1 MRLAFV
7 TPRYGAEILGGAETQ
22 VRDYAERLAAAGH
35 DVETLTTCA
44 VDHHTWRNALPPGES
59 VATGVRVRRFA
70 VTRPRDHALAARQ
83 QPVLDAGLC
92 LGPEGERAWVENT
105 GVSEPLLEA
114 IAATAPRV
122 DALLFAPYLFA
133 STVLGA
139 AVRPDR
145 SLVIPCL
152 HDEAYARFAPVQA
165 ALRGAAG
172 LILNT
177 EAERDLAARL
187 LGELPPNRVVGEGFE
202 PAAAVDGEGFRRR
215 HRLDRDALAYAGR
228 RERGK
233 NYHLVLEYV
242 TLYSRALS
250 RRGPVRLLA
259 MGGGPLQPPESAR
272 PLVCDLGFV
281 GHGEMLDA
289 LAASLASVQ
298 LSRMESFS
306 RVLMEGWLAGTPAI
320 VDAGCPVTRE
330 HCAQSGGGVWVGD
343 AEEFAEVVDRLRA
356 DPELRGRMVDAGRR
370 YVARRYN
377 WTAVLGRLEAAVREL
392 VGN

>member
-7 TPRYGAEILGGAETQ
+7 TPRYGPEILGGAETQ

-35 DVETLTTCA
+35 EVEVLTSCV
-44 VDHHTWRNALPPGES
+44 VDHHTWADALPAGES
-59 VATGVRVRRFA
+59 SVAGVRVRRHP
-70 VTRPRDHALAARQ
+70 VTRARDHALAARQ
-83 QPVLDAGLC
+83 QPVLDAGLR
-92 LGPEGERAWVENT
+92 LGASGERAWVENT
-105 GVSEPLLEA
+105 GFSEPLLEA

-165 ALRGAAG
+165 TLRGVAG
-172 LILNT
+172 LIFNT

-187 LGELPPNRVVGEGFE
+187 LGELPPHRVVGEGFE
-202 PAAAVDGEGFRRR
+202 ACPRVDGAGFRRR
-215 HRLDRDALAYAGR
+215 HRIQGDALAYAGR

-233 NYHLVLEYV
+233 NYHLLLEYV
-242 TLYSRALS
+242 TLYGRALS
-250 RRGPVRLLA
+250 RHGPVTLLS
-259 MGGGPLQPPESAR
+259 MGGGPLQPAAVGR
-272 PLVCDLGFV
+272 TLVRDLGFV
-281 GHGEMLDA
+281 SHGDMLDA

-306 RVLMEGWLAGTPAI
+306 RVLMEGWLSGTPAI
-320 VDAGCPVTRE
+320 VDAGCAVTRE
-330 HCAQSGGGVWVGD
+330 HCAESGGGVWVGS
-343 AEEFAEVVDRLRA
+343 AEEFAVVVDRLRG
-356 DPELRGRMVDAGRR
+356 DPGLRAAMVTAGRA
-370 YVARRYN
+370 YVTRRYS
-377 WTAVLGRLEAAVREL
+377 WPAVLGRLEAAVREMA
-392 VGN
+392 G

>member
-1 MRLAFV
+1 MRVAFV

-35 DVETLTTCA
+35 DVEALTTCA
-44 VDHHTWRNALPPGES
+44 VDHHTWLNALPPGES
-59 VATGVRVRRFA
+59 VVAGVRVRRHP

-83 QPVLDAGLC
+83 QPVLDAGLR
-92 LGPEGERAWVENT
+92 LGADGERAWVENT

-152 HDEAYARFAPVQA
+152 HDEPYARFAPVQA
-165 ALRGAAG
+165 TLRGSAG

-177 EAERDLAARL
+177 EAERDLAASL

-202 PAAAVDGEGFRRR
+202 PAAGVDGEGFRRR
-215 HRLDRDALAYAGR
+215 HRLDGDAVAYAGR

-242 TLYSRALS
+242 TLYARALS

-259 MGGGPLQPPESAR
+259 MGGGPLQPPAAAR

-281 GHGEMLDA
+281 THGEMLDA

-306 RVLMEGWLAGTPAI
+306 RVLMEGWLAGTPSI
-320 VDAGCPVTRE
+320 VDAGCPVTVE
-330 HCAQSGGGVWVGD
+330 HCAQSGGGVWVGG
-343 AEEFAEVVDRLRA
+343 AEEFAEVVDRLRG
-356 DPELRGRMVDAGRR
+356 DPALRARMVDAGRR
-370 YVARRYN
+370 YVARRYS
-377 WTAVLGRLEAAVREL
+377 WPAVLGRLEAAVREL
-392 VGN
+392 AA

>member
-7 TPRYGAEILGGAETQ
+7 TPRYGPEILGGAETQ

-35 DVETLTTCA
+35 EVEVLTTCV
-44 VDHHTWRNALPPGES
+44 VDHHTWADALPAGES
-59 VATGVRVRRFA
+59 SVAGVRVRRHP

-83 QPVLDAGLC
+83 QPVLDAGLR
-92 LGPEGERAWVENT
+92 LGASGERAWVENT
-105 GVSEPLLEA
+105 GLSEPLLEA
-114 IAATAPRV
+114 IGATAPRV

-165 ALRGAAG
+165 TLRGVAG
-172 LILNT
+172 LIFNT

-187 LGELPPNRVVGEGFE
+187 LGELPAHRVVGEGFE
-202 PAAAVDGEGFRRR
+202 ACPRVDGAGFRRR
-215 HRLDRDALAYAGR
+215 HRIEGDALAYAGR

-242 TLYSRALS
+242 TLYGHALS
-250 RRGPVRLLA
+250 RRGPVTLLS
-259 MGGGPLQPPESAR
+259 MGGGPLQPPATGR
-272 PLVCDLGFV
+272 PLVRDLGFV
-281 GHGEMLDA
+281 SHADMLDA

-306 RVLMEGWLAGTPAI
+306 RVLMEGWLSGTPAI
-320 VDAGCPVTRE
+320 VDAGCAVTRE
-330 HCAQSGGGVWVGD
+330 HCAESGGGVWVGS
-343 AEEFAEVVDRLRA
+343 AEGFAAVVDRLRA
-356 DPELRGRMVDAGRR
+356 DPGLRAAMVEAGRG
-370 YVARRYN
+370 YVTRRYS
-377 WTAVLGRLEAAVREL
+377 WPAVLGRLEAAVREMA
-392 VGN
+392 G

>member
-7 TPRYGAEILGGAETQ
+7 TPRYGPEILGGAETQ

-35 DVETLTTCA
+35 QVEVITSCA
-44 VDHHTWRNALPPGES
+44 VDHHTWADALPAGDSS
-59 VATGVRVRRFA
+59 VAGVRVRRHR
-70 VTRPRDHALAARQ
+70 VSRPRDHALAARQ
-83 QPVLDAGLC
+83 QPVLDAGLS
-92 LGPEGERAWVENT
+92 LGEGGERAWVENT
-105 GVSEPLLEA
+105 GFSEPMLEA

-145 SLVIPCL
+145 SLIIPCL

-165 ALRGAAG
+165 TLRGAAG
-172 LILNT
+172 LIFNT

-187 LGELPPNRVVGEGFE
+187 LGGLPPNRVVGEGFE
-202 PAAAVDGEGFRRR
+202 ACPGVDGAGFRRR
-215 HRLDRDALAYAGR
+215 HRIEGDALAYAGR

-242 TLYSRALS
+242 TLYGRALS
-250 RRGPVRLLA
+250 RRGPVTLLS
-259 MGGGPLQPPESAR
+259 MGGGPLQPPAAAGS
-272 PLVCDLGFV
+272 LVHDLGFV
-281 GHGEMLDA
+281 AHGEMLDA

-306 RVLMEGWLAGTPAI
+306 RVLMEGWLSGTPAI
-320 VDAGCPVTRE
+320 VDAGCAVTRE
-330 HCAQSGGGVWVGD
+330 HCAESGGGVWVSS
-343 AEEFAEVVDRLRA
+343 AEEFAAVVDRLRG
-356 DPELRGRMVDAGRR
+356 DPGLRAALAGAGRG
-370 YVARRYN
+370 YVTRRYS
-377 WTAVLGRLEAAVREL
+377 WPAVLGRLEAAVREL
-392 VGN
+392 AG

>member
-7 TPRYGAEILGGAETQ
+7 TPRYGADILGGAETQ

-35 DVETLTTCA
+35 DVEVLTTCA
-44 VDHHTWRNALPPGES
+44 VDHHTWLNALPPGES
-59 VATGVRVRRFA
+59 VVAGVRVRRHP

-83 QPVLDAGLC
+83 QPVLDAGLR
-92 LGPEGERAWVENT
+92 LGADGERAWVENT
-105 GVSEPLLEA
+105 GVSEPQLEA

-152 HDEAYARFAPVQA
+152 HDEPYALFGPVQET
-165 ALRGAAG
+165 LRGAAG

-187 LGELPPNRVVGEGFE
+187 LGRLPPIRVVGEGCA
-202 PAAAVDGEGFRRR
+202 PSPGVVGDGFRRR
-215 HRLDRDALAYAGR
+215 HRLDGDAVAYAGR

-242 TLYSRALS
+242 TLYVRALS
-250 RRGPVRLLA
+250 RSGPVRLLA
-259 MGGGPLQPPESAR
+259 MGGGPLQPPAAAR

-281 GHGEMLDA
+281 SHGEMLDA
-289 LAASLASVQ
+289 LAASVASVQ

-320 VDAGCPVTRE
+320 VDAGCAVTRE
-330 HCAQSGGGVWVGD
+330 HCAQSGGGVWVSD
-343 AEEFAEVVDRLRA
+343 AEEFAEVLDRLRA
-356 DPELRGRMVDAGRR
+356 DPALRSRMVEAGRR
-370 YVARRYN
+370 YIARRYS
-377 WTAVLGRLEAAVREL
+377 WPAVLGRLEQAVREL
-392 VGN
+392 AA

>member
-1 MRLAFV
+1 VRLAFV
-7 TPRYGAEILGGAETQ
+7 TPRYGPEVLGGAETQ

-35 DVETLTTCA
+35 EVEVLTTCA
-44 VDHHTWRNALPPGES
+44 LDHHTWLDALPAGES
-59 VATGVRVRRFA
+59 RLAGVTVRRHP

-83 QPVLDAGLC
+83 QPVLDSGLR
-92 LGPEGERAWVENT
+92 LGESGERAWVENT
-105 GVSEPLLEA
+105 GLSEPLLEA

-165 ALRGAAG
+165 TLRGVAG
-172 LILNT
+172 LIFNT

-187 LGELPPNRVVGEGFE
+187 LGTLPSHRVVGEGFE
-202 PAAAVDGEGFRRR
+202 ATGAVDGPGFRRR
-215 HRLDRDALAYAGR
+215 HGIEGDVLAYAGR

-233 NYHLVLEYV
+233 NYHLVLEYL
-242 TLYSRALS
+242 TLYGRALS
-250 RRGPVRLLA
+250 RRGPVTLLS
-259 MGGGPLQPPESAR
+259 MGGGPLRPPPAAR
-272 PLVCDLGFV
+272 PLVRDLGFV
-281 GHGEMLDA
+281 SHRDMLDA

-306 RVLMEGWLAGTPAI
+306 RVLMEGWLSGTPAI
-320 VDAGCPVTRE
+320 VDSGCAVTRE
-330 HCAQSGGGVWVGD
+330 HCAQSGGGLWVGG
-343 AEEFAEVVDRLRA
+343 AEEFAEVVDRLRT
-356 DPELRGRMVDAGRR
+356 DPGLRDALASAGRR
-370 YVARRYN
+370 YVARRYS
-377 WTAVLGRLEAAVREL
+377 WPAVLGRLEAAVREMA
-392 VGN
+392 G

>member
-1 MRLAFV
+1 MRVAFV

-35 DVETLTTCA
+35 GVEVLTTCA
-44 VDHHTWRNALPPGES
+44 VDHQTWLNALPPGQS
-59 VATGVRVRRFA
+59 VAAGVRVRRHP

-83 QPVLDAGLC
+83 QPVLDAGLS
-92 LGPEGERAWVENT
+92 LGADGERAWVENT

-152 HDEAYARFAPVQA
+152 HDEPYARFAPVQA
-165 ALRGAAG
+165 TLRGAAG

-177 EAERDLAARL
+177 EAERDLAAAL

-202 PAAAVDGEGFRRR
+202 PASGVDGEGFRRR
-215 HRLDRDALAYAGR
+215 HRLDGDAVAYAGR

-242 TLYSRALS
+242 TLYARALS

-259 MGGGPLQPPESAR
+259 MGGGPLQPPAAAR
-272 PLVCDLGFV
+272 PLVRDLGFV
-281 GHGEMLDA
+281 THGEMLDA
-289 LAASLASVQ
+289 LAASLASIQ

-306 RVLMEGWLAGTPAI
+306 RVLMEGWLAGTPSI
-320 VDAGCPVTRE
+320 VDAGCPVTVE
-330 HCAQSGGGVWVGD
+330 HCAQSGGGVWVGG
-343 AEEFAEVVDRLRA
+343 AEEFAEVLDRLRG
-356 DPELRGRMVDAGRR
+356 DPALRARMVDAGRG
-370 YVARRYN
+370 YVARRYS
-377 WTAVLGRLEAAVREL
+377 WPAVLGRLEAAVREL
-392 VGN
+392 AA

>member
-7 TPRYGAEILGGAETQ
+7 TPRYGPEILGGAETQ

-35 DVETLTTCA
+35 EVEVLTTCV
-44 VDHHTWRNALPPGES
+44 VDHHTWADALPAGES
-59 VATGVRVRRFA
+59 SVAGVRVRRHP

-83 QPVLDAGLC
+83 QPVLDAGLR
-92 LGPEGERAWVENT
+92 LGESGERAWVENT
-105 GVSEPLLEA
+105 GFSEPLMEA
-114 IAATAPRV
+114 IGATAPRV

-139 AVRPDR
+139 TVRPDR

-165 ALRGAAG
+165 TLRGVAG
-172 LILNT
+172 LIFNT

-187 LGELPPNRVVGEGFE
+187 LGELPAHRVVGEGFE
-202 PAAAVDGEGFRRR
+202 ACPRVDGAGFRRR
-215 HRLDRDALAYAGR
+215 HRIDGDALAYAGR

-242 TLYSRALS
+242 TLYGRALS
-250 RRGPVRLLA
+250 RRGPVTLLS
-259 MGGGPLQPPESAR
+259 MGGGPLQPPAAGR
-272 PLVCDLGFV
+272 PLVRDLGFV
-281 GHGEMLDA
+281 SHADMLDA

-306 RVLMEGWLAGTPAI
+306 RVLMEGWLSGTPAI
-320 VDAGCPVTRE
+320 VDAGC
-330 HCAQSGGGVWVGD
+330 A
-343 AEEFAEVVDRLRA
+343 
-356 DPELRGRMVDAGRR
+356 
-370 YVARRYN
+370 
-377 WTAVLGRLEAAVREL
+377 
-392 VGN
+392 